1 MSDFTPSLMK
11 QMQYDEFGFY
21 RSKGETII
29 LKSKKD
35 KRTHFVQ
42 GWDLGNGNILS
53 LPHKIIECTD
63 FYCVSNETYFKKR
76 SFKSIYIVVI

>member
-1 MSDFTPSLMK
+1 MKRKIFLSYPLTPNQKFGVFMSDFTPSLIK

-53 LPHKIIECTD
+53 LPHK
-63 FYCVSNETYFKKR
+63 S
-76 SFKSIYIVVI
+76 